1 MQHFST
7 LTAFLEK
14 GLGLGILPGLVMQAM
29 MSRPFVFR
37 PLVKPKFSRTIVI
50 VKQRGKTLSPAAES
64 LKQILLKVLT
74 ASKEDPIT

>member
-1 MQHFST
+1 
-7 LTAFLEK
+7 
-14 GLGLGILPGLVMQAM
+14 MQAM